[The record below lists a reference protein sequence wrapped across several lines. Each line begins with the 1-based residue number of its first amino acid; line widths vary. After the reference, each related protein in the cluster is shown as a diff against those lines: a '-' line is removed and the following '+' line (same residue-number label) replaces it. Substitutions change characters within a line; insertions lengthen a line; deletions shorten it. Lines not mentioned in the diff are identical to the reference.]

1 MSKEFEDNKIRFRDL
16 YKRSDEIEE
25 RIDNQDK
32 WIVDLYKCMSGLA
45 NKYHKLKREIRALKK
60 EVSEQ

>member
-1 MSKEFEDNKIRFRDL
+1 MKL
-16 YKRSDEIEE
+16 EE

-32 WIVDLYKCMSGLA
+32 WIVDLYKCIGNLA
-45 NKYHKLKREIRALKK
+45 NKYHKLKREIRELRK